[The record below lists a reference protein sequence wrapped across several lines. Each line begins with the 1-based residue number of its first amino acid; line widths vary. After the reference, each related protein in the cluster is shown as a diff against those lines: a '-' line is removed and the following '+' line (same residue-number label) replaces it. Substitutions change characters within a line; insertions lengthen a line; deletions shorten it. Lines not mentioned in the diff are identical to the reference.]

1 MPDTNG
7 TKQDDRRPPDDDRPF
22 DAAQGRRPASEGRW
36 PFLRH
41 SSSANE
47 KPAEEADEPSPLTPW
62 DKVQLA
68 RHPRRPHTLDYIR
81 ALCEDFVE
89 LHGDRRFGDDAAMVG
104 GVARF
109 EGRTVMVIGHQ
120 KGRDARDNIKRNWG
134 MPKPEGYRKALRLF
148 QHAEKFGFPI
158 LTFIDT
164 PGADP
169 GVQSEERGQGNAIA
183 ENILA
188 MAGLKVPIVSTVI
201 GEGGSGGALAIGVSD
216 RLLMLEH
223 SVYSVASPEGTAA
236 ILWRDASKAP
246 DAARAMRITAQD
258 LLSLQIAD
266 AVIAEP
272 EGGAHTDADT
282 TVAAV
287 GATIRQQLV
296 ELLRLDLASLMEQ
309 RYAKYRAIGVFQ
321 EGQHERLAHSSNGT
335 SASFI
340 PPFS

>member
-7 TKQDDRRPPDDDRPF
+7 TKDERRKSGE
-22 DAAQGRRPASEGRW
+22 ARW
-36 PFLRH
+36 PFGGRTP
-41 SSSANE
+41 AAGE
-47 KPAEEADEPSPLTPW
+47 APAEGEPLQLTPW
-62 DKVQLA
+62 DKVQIA

-81 ALCEDFVE
+81 DLCEDFVE

-109 EGRTVMVIGHQ
+109 ESRTIMVIGHQ

-169 GVQSEERGQGNAIA
+169 GIQSEERGQGNAIA

-188 MAGLKVPIVSTVI
+188 MAGLKVPIVATVI

-258 LLSLQIAD
+258 LLALKIAD

-282 TVAAV
+282 TIAAV
-287 GATIRQQLV
+287 GAAIRQHLV
-296 ELLRLDLASLMEQ
+296 DLLRLDLGTLMAQ
-309 RYAKYRAIGVFQ
+309 RYAKYRAIGMYQ
-321 EGQHERLAHSSNGT
+321 EGQHQRIAHTSNGT
-335 SASFI
+335 AASFI

>member
-1 MPDTNG
+1 MPENNG
-7 TKQDDRRPPDDDRPF
+7 TKDERRSTNE
-22 DAAQGRRPASEGRW
+22 ARW
-36 PFLRH
+36 PFSLRQ
-41 SSSANE
+41 APAAPAQ
-47 KPAEEADEPSPLTPW
+47 PAEDAAPPQLAPW

-68 RHPRRPHTLDYIR
+68 RHPRRPHTLDYVR

-89 LHGDRRFGDDAAMVG
+89 LHGDRRFGDDPAMVG

-109 EGRTVMVIGHQ
+109 NGCTVMVIGHQ
-120 KGRDARDNIKRNWG
+120 KGADARENVRRNWG
-134 MPKPEGYRKALRLF
+134 MPRPEGYRKALRLF
-148 QHAEKFGFPI
+148 QHAEKFGFPV

-169 GVQSEERGQGNAIA
+169 GIQSEERGQGNAIA
-183 ENILA
+183 ENILV
-188 MAGLKVPIVSTVI
+188 MAGLRVPIVSAVI

-246 DAARAMRITAQD
+246 DAARAMKITAQD
-258 LLSLQIAD
+258 LLALKIAD

-272 EGGAHTDADT
+272 EGGAHMDAEATIAALGAALHEQLGALLPLDADT
-282 TVAAV
+282 
-287 GATIRQQLV
+287 I
-296 ELLRLDLASLMEQ
+296 LAR
-309 RYAKYRAIGVFQ
+309 RYAKYRAIGAFQ
-321 EGQHERLAHSSNGT
+321 EGQQRLFAPSLDGNSS
-335 SASFI
+335 SFI

>member
-1 MPDTNG
+1 MDTNG
-7 TKQDDRRPPDDDRPF
+7 TKKDDRRPTTDDRPF
-22 DAAQGRRPASEGRW
+22 DAAQGKRPAAEGRW

-41 SSSANE
+41 SSPVNE
-47 KPAEEADEPSPLTPW
+47 KPAEGVDEPPQLTPW
-62 DKVQLA
+62 DKVQIA

-81 ALCEDFVE
+81 SLCEDFVE

-109 EGRTVMVIGHQ
+109 EGRTIMVIGHQ

-148 QHAEKFGFPI
+148 HHAEKFGLPI

-169 GVQSEERGQGNAIA
+169 GIQSEERGQGNAIA

-188 MAGLKVPIVSTVI
+188 MAGLKVPIVATVI

-258 LLSLQIAD
+258 LLALNIAD
-266 AVIAEP
+266 TVIAEP
-272 EGGAHTDADT
+272 EGGAHNDADT
-282 TVAAV
+282 TVAAI
-287 GATIRQQLV
+287 GAAIRQHLV
-296 ELLRLDLASLMEQ
+296 ELLELDLDALMAQ
-309 RYAKYRAIGVFQ
+309 RYAKYRAIGVY
-321 EGQHERLAHSSNGT
+321 EEDQHRQLIHNSNGA